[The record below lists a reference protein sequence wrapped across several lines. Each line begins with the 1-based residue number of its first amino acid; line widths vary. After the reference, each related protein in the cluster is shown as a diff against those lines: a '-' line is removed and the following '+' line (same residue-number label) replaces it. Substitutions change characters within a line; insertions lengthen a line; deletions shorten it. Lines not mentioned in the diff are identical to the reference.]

1 MAYNI
6 SQRMEASNQSTNDSD
21 YAVARVLN
29 TLALIIVASVRAAEE
44 MDLPEDYEIDELNRA
59 YVLLVHELEALYD
72 QNPKLAETKPE
83 PFWKQS
89 DVLKT
94 ASRQILD
101 RLDDPVND
109 KGQAHLRKLDKLCI
123 IADHETPELSS
134 EQIRLMEHVVEAV
147 KKYRH
152 VLDDARLE
160 RNAEIEES
168 WYIPKYWLD
177 YKPDGTI
184 LINDV
189 LKLKKTHI
197 DSTIDKLLE
206 QAIKN
211 QNILFT
217 PVLGRTARNLSTV
230 LSSAGFTPEL
240 RRLFFPTVSKS
251 KGVLFRPIVS
261 SAQANKEG
269 INTTRLDLMLKVL
282 DADHTFS
289 A

>member
-1 MAYNI
+1 
-6 SQRMEASNQSTNDSD
+6 MEVPNQSTNDSD

-29 TLALIIVASVRAAEE
+29 TLALTIVASVRAAEE
-44 MDLPEDYEIDELNRA
+44 MNLPEDYEIDELNRA
-59 YVLLVHELEALYD
+59 YVLLVHELGTLYS

-83 PFWKQS
+83 AFWKQY
-89 DVLKT
+89 DVLKS
-94 ASRQILD
+94 ASGKIID

-123 IADHETPELSS
+123 IADREIPELSP
-134 EQIRLMEHVVEAV
+134 EQIKLMEYVLEAV

-152 VLDDARLE
+152 SLDDARLE

-189 LKLKKTHI
+189 LILKKTHI

-206 QAIKN
+206 QSIKN
-211 QNILFT
+211 QNTLFT

-230 LSSAGFTPEL
+230 LSSAGFTPTL
-240 RRLFFPTVSKS
+240 RRLFFPTVDKT

-261 SAQANKEG
+261 SAQAIKEG
-269 INTTRLDLMLKVL
+269 IDTTRLDLMLKVL